1 MLAAWVALQTSNVH
15 IAATTPQHAVSL
27 TDEGSSLTLQI
38 HFLILPLLVSL
49 GKDFLTMSL
58 LLASDAFLY
67 FALALVFELWAI

>member
-58 LLASDAFLY
+58 LASDAFLY